1 MKRFTIYLGGLL
13 VIAALGTAVWM
24 LRSASEI
31 RSTTALLLA
40 ASSEVKAKEQEALT
54 KLREAQ
60 GASAKLK
67 QQALANPSG
76 SSSEVNSV
84 PPLGE
89 APWDAGQTFADVS
102 KELLKKIQLSS
113 YFTEGWLT
121 PEAIALL
128 GVTPKDAAAYHDL
141 HVQMQTRFDELEKSH
156 FRQTDDHW
164 APNEVANVPGERVTF
179 VVPPLIE
186 EMKLLQAE
194 WRQGLEGILGETRTE
209 FLFGSLTPRGM
220 NQQPN
225 RPAGRGPGAGP
236 SSWLTRGTNQSR
248 ITFLFPSEPES
259 RSPNVTITGTTDTF
273 VSVRGDLQTTFT
285 RGAQQGI
292 AQTWKDWQKLI
303 TPEMVLAA
311 RSAAKKANEV
321 R

>member
-1 MKRFTIYLGGLL
+1 MNRSIYLGGIL
-13 VIAALGTAVWM
+13 VIAALGTAGWM

-31 RSTTALLLA
+31 RSKTAALIA
-40 ASSEVKAKEQEALT
+40 TSSELKTKEQEVLA
-54 KLREAQ
+54 KLSEIQ

-67 QQALANPSG
+67 EQALATPSG
-76 SSSEVNSV
+76 SSEVNSV

-89 APWDAGQTFADVS
+89 APWGAGQTFADVS
-102 KELLKKIQLSS
+102 KELLKKIQIPS

-128 GVTPKDAAAYHDL
+128 GVTPNQAAACHDL
-141 HVQMQTRFDELEKSH
+141 HVQMQSRFDALEKSH
-156 FRQTDDHW
+156 FRQSNDHW
-164 APNEVANVPGERVTF
+164 APSEVANLPGERVTF
-179 VVPPLIE
+179 VVPPLTE
-186 EMKLLQAE
+186 EMKPLQTA
-194 WRQGLEGILGETRTE
+194 WRQGLEGILGETRAE
-209 FLFGSLTPRGM
+209 FLLGSLTPRGM

-236 SSWLTRGTNQSR
+236 SSWLTRGTNQYR
-248 ITFLFPSEPES
+248 ITFLFPSESQS

-273 VSVRGDLQTTFT
+273 VSVRDDLQITFT

-311 RSAAKKANEV
+311 RAGRSE